1 MDLIWLWYLLL
12 GIVAVLA
19 GIYCLIIVYLFAKVQ
34 CDRFVLWRVRRL
46 LRKPFNHAW
55 DHARKRFATATCL
68 YRSPIS
74 YGAIITP
81 EFALLRGLIVK
92 DKDAAVCVF
101 NEELS
106 SISPML
112 VAYCLVGL
120 DMAKALDSERAL
132 AAIKDP
138 MQEVRWFSGCIS
150 GRTPLINLLD
160 P

>member
-1 MDLIWLWYLLL
+1 MDWIWLWYLLL

-19 GIYCLIIVYLFAKVQ
+19 GIYCLMILDLFVKRQ
-34 CDRFVLWRVRRL
+34 WDRFVLWRVRRL
-46 LRKPFNHAW
+46 LRKPFNDVW

-68 YRSPIS
+68 YRGPIS

-81 EFALLRGLIVK
+81 EFALLRGLIEK
-92 DKDAAVCVF
+92 DKDAAARVF

-112 VAYCLVGL
+112 IAYCLVGL

-132 AAIKDP
+132 AAIKEP
-138 MQEVRWFSGCIS
+138 MQEVEWFYGLHTQSYA
-150 GRTPLINLLD
+150 LD
-160 P
+160 